1 LGNSTRVYIDCS
13 TGEDNGNG
21 MGEPDWYKEERGY
34 VSHEHPAELFH
45 LGDDPAERRNRYAD
59 EPELVA
65 EMKALLRKIQG
76 SSISPPSTLGDE
88 LLTE

>member
-1 LGNSTRVYIDCS
+1 
-13 TGEDNGNG
+13 

-59 EPELVA
+59 EPEWVA